1 MKLHTTR
8 YIVIL
13 SIQIGLIIIDW
24 FINIFS
30 IFNRDSNAKMLI
42 MFITQNACLI
52 LALSVLLLTFFSTY
66 LFQIGLIYLLYER
79 FRTTL
84 LVCML
89 YFILTSIVNVWL
101 MILQWNNKRNSWN
114 ALFMIIFII
123 QRFMS
128 TVYYYYYK
136 RAALRISDPRF
147 YEDMDIESEKTVST
161 HD

>member
-1 MKLHTTR
+1 MKLYTTR
-8 YIVIL
+8 YTVIL
-13 SIQIGLIIIDW
+13 SIQIGLIFIDW

-42 MFITQNACLI
+42 MFITQDACLI

-66 LFQIGLIYLLYER
+66 LFQIGLVYLLYER

-101 MILQWNNKRNSWN
+101 MILQWNNKMYSWN
-114 ALFMIIFII
+114 IIFII
-123 QRFMS
+123 MFITQRFMS
-128 TVYYYYYK
+128 TIYYYYYK

-147 YEDMDIESEKTVST
+147 YEDMDLESEKTIST
-161 HD
+161 HN